1 MDVVGSAGAIAA
13 RQALALQSEANR
25 VGNAGQRSANADFA
39 RSLRDSGVNA
49 VAAGGTDRT
58 VAQTAQRAARVV
70 AASDVQDPNRP
81 LPRGSL
87 VNILV

>member
-25 VGNAGQRSANADFA
+25 VGNAGQRTANTDFA
-39 RSLRDSGVNA
+39 RSLRDSGVT
-49 VAAGGTDRT
+49 AAASGSDRT
-58 VAQTAQRAARVV
+58 AAQTAQRAARVV
-70 AASDVQDPNRP
+70 AASDIQDPNRP

>member
-13 RQALALQSEANR
+13 RQALALQAAENR
-25 VGNAGQRSANADFA
+25 VGNTGRQAAGADFA
-39 RSLRDSGVNA
+39 RSLRDGGVDATSGSS
-49 VAAGGTDRT
+49 DSQT
-58 VAQTAQRAARVV
+58 VARTAERAVRVI
-70 AASDVQDPNRP
+70 AASDVQNPNRP